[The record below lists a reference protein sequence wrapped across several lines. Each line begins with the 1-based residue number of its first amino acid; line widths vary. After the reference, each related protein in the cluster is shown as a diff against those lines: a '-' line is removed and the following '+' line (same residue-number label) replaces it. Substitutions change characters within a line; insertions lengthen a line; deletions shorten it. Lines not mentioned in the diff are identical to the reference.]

1 MNGCKYKKSMDLMMK
16 IKEISKTQM
25 NKIKT
30 KTIGNCHLK
39 KI

>member
-1 MNGCKYKKSMDLMMK
+1 MNGCKYKKNMDLMTK
-16 IKEISKTQM
+16 IKEINKMQM